1 MGSLNIFNFPAKKLR
16 KNTGAA
22 ITHAPF
28 MFIHSVSNICSI
40 VVNFPAK
47 RLRKN
52 TGLKNTHAP
61 NFFFFTYYV
70 YNFFLY
76 FLVVFMR

>member
-1 MGSLNIFNFPAKKLR
+1 MGSLNIFNFPAKKL
-16 KNTGAA
+16 TGAA

-52 TGLKNTHAP
+52 TVLKNTHAP
-61 NFFFFTYYV
+61 NFFFLHIMFIT
-70 YNFFLY
+70 FFLY
-76 FLVVFMR
+76 FQ

>member
-52 TGLKNTHAP
+52 TVLKNTHAP
-61 NFFFFTYYV
+61 NFFFF
-70 YNFFLY
+70 YNY
-76 FLVVFMR
+76 FLVVFMC

>member
-52 TGLKNTHAP
+52 TVLKNTHAP
-61 NFFFFTYYV
+61 NFFFLHIMFIT
-70 YNFFLY
+70 FFLY
-76 FLVVFMR
+76 FQ